1 MVHSTVESPW
11 RSQRQRPP
19 ERQAKTE
26 AVLQAAA
33 QLFRRQGFHN
43 TSLEDIARSLGV
55 SKPTLYYYVA
65 GKEQILFACV
75 ERGVAQLRAGFA
87 DLAARGVA
95 GRDRMRAAMALY
107 AGIATS
113 DLGLCVI
120 HVGEDPLPES
130 RRHELRE
137 LKGQVDTEF
146 RQLIEEG
153 MASGW
158 VVPGDAAMAAFTVV
172 GALSGI
178 GRWYRPDE
186 HSAAELQD
194 AVQHCIEM
202 LMRGVLSAPVPGET
216 RDPATASSDAGT
228 SVDADTPLVRRERHF
243 EQRMFGCFARRPVH
257 VAQLLVDT
265 LQAHP
270 DAEALVAGSLRLSW
284 RELHHAVTRCAA
296 GMALRGV
303 SSGDRVALPL
313 GNEPE
318 FVIALLACAWIG
330 AVAVPIS
337 PRAGASEL
345 AMMLDDAEPSLLI
358 ASSGVV
364 DRLPVAQQTRRPCQR
379 FLVGPAAPAA
389 GNPFA
394 DLMRAEPLLQPHP
407 SAEEDLAVLLYT
419 SGTTGR
425 PKGAMLTHLNIVHSV
440 LHFAGALGLR
450 EDDRSIVAVP
460 LAHVTGLVAQMYT
473 SIHCGATLVL
483 MPQFRAA
490 EFLRLAE
497 AERMSWAILVP
508 AMYNLLLLL
517 PELPAQALRH
527 WRIGAYGGAAMSTA
541 TIESLAERLPH
552 VLLVNAYGATE
563 TTSPATVMPAGQT
576 PSHRDS
582 VGRAVRCAELCI
594 VDDDGH
600 ELPPGGIGEIWVA
613 GPMVVPGYWRDPA
626 ATEREFCGGWWRSG
640 DIGSID
646 VEGFVRIL
654 DRRKDVIIRG
664 GYKVYSVAVE
674 NVLAEH
680 PLVVEAAL
688 VGVPCTVLGERVHAH
703 VCVRALDERSTAQ
716 ALREFCA
723 GRVADYAVP
732 ETWTIGTEPLPR
744 NANGKLMKR
753 ELRHSLHAALS

>member
-1 MVHSTVESPW
+1 MIHGTVESPW
-11 RSQRQRPP
+11 RSRRQRPP
-19 ERQAKTE
+19 ERHAKTE

-33 QLFRRQGFHN
+33 RLFHRQGFHG
-43 TSLEDIARSLGV
+43 TSLDDIARSLGV

-65 GKEQILFACV
+65 SKEHILFACV
-75 ERGVAQLRAGFA
+75 ERGVAQLRTGFA
-87 DLAARGVA
+87 DLAARGID
-95 GRDRMRAAMALY
+95 GRERLRAAMALY
-107 AGIATS
+107 AGIVTS

-120 HVGEDPLPES
+120 HVGEDPLPEA
-130 RRHELRE
+130 RRHELRA
-137 LKGQVDTEF
+137 LKGQVDAEF
-146 RQLIEEG
+146 RQLIEQG
-153 MASGW
+153 MEAGW
-158 VVPGDAAMAAFTVV
+158 VASGDAAMAAFTVV

-178 GRWYRPDE
+178 GRWYRPDA
-186 HSAAELQD
+186 HSATELQD
-194 AVQHCIEM
+194 AVQHCLEM
-202 LMRGVLSAPVPGET
+202 LMRGVLGAPAA
-216 RDPATASSDAGT
+216 RAAPAASTPVVDAAA
-228 SVDADTPLVRRERHF
+228 ADTPPVRRERHF
-243 EQRMFGCFARRPVH
+243 EQRVFACFAQRPAH

-265 LQAHP
+265 LQRRP
-270 DAEALVAGSLRLSW
+270 DAEALVAGDLRLSW
-284 RELHHAVTRCAA
+284 RELHHAVTRCA
-296 GMALRGV
+296 GGLGLRGV
-303 SSGDRVALPL
+303 AAGDRVALPL

-318 FVIALLACAWIG
+318 FVIAVLACAWLG

-337 PRAGASEL
+337 PRAAASEL
-345 AMMLDDAEPSLLI
+345 ATMLDDAEPALLI
-358 ASSGVV
+358 AASALVE
-364 DRLPVAQQTRRPCQR
+364 RLPVPDRLRRPCQR
-379 FLVGPAAPAA
+379 FVVGDAP
-389 GNPFA
+389 GSGCEPFA
-394 DLMRAEPLLQPHP
+394 ELMRAEPLLQPHP
-407 SAEEDLAVLLYT
+407 AAEEDLAVLLYT

-440 LHFAGALGLR
+440 LHFAQAAGLR

-460 LAHVTGLVAQMYT
+460 LAHVTGLVAQMY
-473 SIHCGATLVL
+473 SSVYCGAAMVL

-490 EFLRLAE
+490 EFVRLAA

-508 AMYNLLLLL
+508 AMYNLCLLL

-527 WRIGAYGGAAMSTA
+527 WRVGAYGGAAMSTA

-563 TTSPATVMPAGQT
+563 TSSPATIMPTGQT
-576 PSHRDS
+576 PTHRDS
-582 VGRAVRCAELCI
+582 VGRAVRCGELCV
-594 VDDDGH
+594 VDDDGR

-646 VEGFVRIL
+646 AQGFVRIL

-680 PLVVEAAL
+680 PQVVEAAL

-716 ALREFCA
+716 ALRDFCA

-753 ELRHSLHAALS
+753 ELRRTLNAALS

>member
-1 MVHSTVESPW
+1 MVLSAVESPW
-11 RSQRQRPP
+11 RSRRQRPP
-19 ERQAKTE
+19 ERHAKTE

-33 QLFRRQGFHN
+33 RLFYRQGFHG
-43 TSLEDIARSLGV
+43 TSLDDIARSLGV

-65 GKEQILFACV
+65 NKEQILFACV
-75 ERGVAQLRAGFA
+75 ERSLAQLRAGFSA
-87 DLAARGVA
+87 LAAQGVE
-95 GRDRMRAAMALY
+95 GRERLRAAMALY
-107 AGIATS
+107 AGIVSS

-120 HVGEDPLPES
+120 HVGEDPLPEA
-130 RRHELRE
+130 RRHELRA
-137 LKGQVDTEF
+137 LKGQVDAEF

-153 MASGW
+153 MAAGW
-158 VVPGDAAMAAFTVV
+158 IAPGDAAMAAFTVV

-178 GRWYRPDE
+178 GRWYRPDT
-186 HSAAELQD
+186 HSDSELQD
-194 AVQHCIEM
+194 AVQHGIEM
-202 LMRGVLSAPVPGET
+202 LMRGVLGAPSPRAAAAAPTLEA
-216 RDPATASSDAGT
+216 PPSDAP
-228 SVDADTPLVRRERHF
+228 PLRRERHF
-243 EQRMFGCFARRPVH
+243 EQRMFSCFVQRPAH
-257 VAQLLVDT
+257 LAQLLVDT
-265 LQAHP
+265 LQRQA

-284 RELHHAVTRCAA
+284 RELHHAVTRCA
-296 GMALRGV
+296 GGLSRCGV
-303 SSGDRVALPL
+303 RIGDRVALPL

-318 FVIALLACAWIG
+318 FVIAVLACAWLG

-337 PRAGASEL
+337 PRAAAGEL
-345 AMMLDDAEPSLLI
+345 ALMLQDAEPVLLI
-358 ASSGVV
+358 AASALV
-364 DRLPVAQQTRRPCQR
+364 DRLPAAERLPRDCLR
-379 FLVGPAAPAA
+379 FVVGAAPVA
-389 GNPFA
+389 GAGCEPFA
-394 DLMRAEPLLQPHP
+394 ELMRTEPLLQPHAA
-407 SAEEDLAVLLYT
+407 AEDELAVLLYT

-440 LHFAGALGLR
+440 LHFVQAAGLR
-450 EDDRSIVAVP
+450 GDDRSIVAVP
-460 LAHVTGLVAQMYT
+460 LAHVTGLVAQMY
-473 SIHCGATLVL
+473 SSVYCGAAMVL

-490 EFLRLAE
+490 EFVRLAA

-508 AMYNLLLLL
+508 AMYNLCLLL
-517 PELPAQALRH
+517 PELPVQALQH
-527 WRIGAYGGAAMSTA
+527 WRIGAYGGAAMPTA

-552 VLLVNAYGATE
+552 VLLLNAYGATE

-576 PSHRDS
+576 PTHRDS
-582 VGRAVRCAELCI
+582 VGRVVRCGELCV
-594 VDDDGH
+594 VDDDGR
-600 ELPPGGIGEIWVA
+600 EMPPGGIGEIWVA

-646 VEGFVRIL
+646 ADGFVRIL

-674 NVLAEH
+674 NALAEH
-680 PLVVEAAL
+680 PQVVEAAL

-703 VCVRALDERSTAQ
+703 VCVRAVDERSTAQ

-753 ELRHSLHAALS
+753 ELRRSLNAALS